1 MTIIDFFGII
11 QKDIHS
17 TVVATTDKNDLPV
30 TCVIDIMDYDKDGLY
45 FLTARGKNFYDRL
58 KEKGYLSLTG
68 IKGND
73 TMHSLSVTICG
84 NVREIGKQ
92 RLKTLLQKNPY
103 MSEIYP
109 DEKSREALTVFQI
122 YKGSGELFDLSKKPI
137 ERHCFSFGNT
147 SVVKSGYYVTDK
159 CTLCCECLS
168 VCPQQCIDI
177 SAKTVKINQINCLH
191 CGNCFEICRFDAVK
205 KRG

>member
-1 MTIIDFFGII
+1 
-11 QKDIHS
+11 
-17 TVVATTDKNDLPV
+17 
-30 TCVIDIMDYDKDGLY
+30 
-45 FLTARGKNFYDRL
+45 
-58 KEKGYLSLTG
+58 
-68 IKGND
+68 
-73 TMHSLSVTICG
+73 
-84 NVREIGKQ
+84 
-92 RLKTLLQKNPY
+92 

-137 ERHCFSFGNT
+137 ERHSFSFGNVN
-147 SVVKSGYYVTDK
+147 SAESGYCVTDK

-168 VCPQQCIDI
+168 VCPQKCIDI
-177 SAKTVKINQINCLH
+177 SAKTVKINQTNCLH